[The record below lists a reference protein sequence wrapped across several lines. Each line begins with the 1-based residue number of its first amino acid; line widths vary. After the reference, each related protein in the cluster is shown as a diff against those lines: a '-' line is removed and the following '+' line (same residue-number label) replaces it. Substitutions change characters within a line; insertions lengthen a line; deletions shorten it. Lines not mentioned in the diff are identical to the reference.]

1 MDRHHAAATGDEL
14 HQILPLIADLDVSG
28 FLSVQDEHVGL
39 IKLLLRGEFHAAL
52 ALCAALIEH
61 GHPFLQKLR
70 EIMRTGAVG
79 FFSGTDEDAEGLG
92 GR

>member
-1 MDRHHAAATGDEL
+1 MQTV
-14 HQILPLIADLDVSG
+14 DVAVWPVPEQV
-28 FLSVQDEHVGL
+28 VQDEHVGL
-39 IKLLLRGEFHAAL
+39 IKLLLCREFHAAL

-70 EIMRTGAVG
+70 EIMRTGTVG
-79 FFSGTDEDAEGLG
+79 FFASADEDAERLG